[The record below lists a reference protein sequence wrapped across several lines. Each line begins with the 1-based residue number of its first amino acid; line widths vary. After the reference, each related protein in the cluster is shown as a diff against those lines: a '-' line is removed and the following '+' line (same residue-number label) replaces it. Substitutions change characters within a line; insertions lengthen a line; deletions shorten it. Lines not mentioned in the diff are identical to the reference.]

1 MTGKL
6 DHSIIIYVIPISS
19 NKVFYVCR
27 KVKKKKK
34 KKVFYV
40 KGVWNIS
47 HTYGRYYISRV

>member
-27 KVKKKKK
+27 KKKE
-34 KKVFYV
+34 KVFYV